1 MNYTSAYHQLGQFIV
16 MFQQVEAEINNLIVL
31 MADADDEIVRILI
44 NDLEYGK
51 RLNTA
56 DVLFAR
62 FVDIRNNT
70 EAEAKEEFHD
80 LIVKLSKLGTR
91 RNDFVHSR
99 YNRWINVHGK
109 EGLLRTNSKL
119 RGSKGER
126 HEKEE
131 ELQPEAFENDLQH
144 LAEVG
149 NELNEFRLRIINW
162 LYPD

>member
-1 MNYTSAYHQLGQFIV
+1 MNSTNAYHQLGQFIV
-16 MFQQVEAEINNLIVL
+16 MFQQVESEINNLIVL
-31 MADADDEIVRILI
+31 MADADDEIIRILV

-70 EAEAKEEFHD
+70 EAEAKAEFHN
-80 LIVKLSKLGTR
+80 LIVKLSKLGNR
-91 RNDFVHSR
+91 RNDLVHSR
-99 YNRWINVHGK
+99 YHRWINVHGE

-126 HEKEE
+126 LENEE
-131 ELQPEAFENDLQH
+131 ELQPEAFNNDLQ
-144 LAEVG
+144 LLTEAG
-149 NELNEFRLRIINW
+149 KELNNFRLKIIDW